1 MREPCEGQ
9 RTRETHE
16 LHRDVRRLQVL
27 HETRALRGL
36 ATPVDTLEEDE
47 HTPASCRRRHG
58 ERLEWR
64 EQGNSFWLRL
74 ASIAEG
80 EWPRQCKEAHLH
92 LFRELTR
99 TATPRLVPLPMPPP
113 TTHLLV
119 LRPAVSLVLRIL
131 VSLVAAAN
139 LARHGLR
146 KRSLAPSGAS
156 AAFAVGFLSLAC
168 GYRFGLTLLLFYWT
182 SSKLTKV
189 GKARKEAVEEGVGS
203 GEGERN
209 YVQVLSCSLVGV
221 IFSAAHVYVREGGLV
236 DAQPIDCAADPVAA
250 FLAVAYLAHF
260 AACNGDTWASEVGIL
275 TRRRTYLI
283 TTLRPC
289 PPGTNGGIS
298 VLGTTAATA
307 GGGFIGLVFALAGS
321 IEVGAVAVAQTVP
334 CVLMGSA
341 AGLLGSTVDSVLG
354 ATLQESHVNI
364 KVRDYLHN
372 IQCTMVPRYHGT

>member
-1 MREPCEGQ
+1 
-9 RTRETHE
+9 
-16 LHRDVRRLQVL
+16 
-27 HETRALRGL
+27 
-36 ATPVDTLEEDE
+36 
-47 HTPASCRRRHG
+47 
-58 ERLEWR
+58 
-64 EQGNSFWLRL
+64 
-74 ASIAEG
+74 
-80 EWPRQCKEAHLH
+80 
-92 LFRELTR
+92 
-99 TATPRLVPLPMPPP
+99 MPPP

-119 LRPAVSLVLRIL
+119 LRPAVSLVLRVA
-131 VSLVAAAN
+131 VSLVAAAH

-146 KRSLAPSGAS
+146 KRSLAPSGAR

-189 GKARKEAVEEGVGS
+189 GKARKEAFEEGVGS

-221 IFSAAHVYVREGGLV
+221 IFSAAHVYVRDGGLV
-236 DAQPIDCAADPVAA
+236 DAQPIDCAANPVAA

-275 TRRRTYLI
+275 TRKRTYLI

-307 GGGFIGLVFALAGS
+307 GGGFIGLVFALAGG
-321 IEVGAVAVAQTVP
+321 IEVGAAAVAQTVP

-364 KVRDYLHN
+364 KVRDCLL
-372 IQCTMVPRYHGT
+372 